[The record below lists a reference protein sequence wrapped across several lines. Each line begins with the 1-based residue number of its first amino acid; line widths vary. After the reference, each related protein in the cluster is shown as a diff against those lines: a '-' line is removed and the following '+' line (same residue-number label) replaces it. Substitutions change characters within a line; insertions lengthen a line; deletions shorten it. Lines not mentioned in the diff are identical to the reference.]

1 MSALLLA
8 AVAIPLLSTHRTS
21 RADEIHLVAQGESLG
36 AIARLYGI
44 ALETLALANTISNP
58 DYIQSGQRLR
68 IPASGSVETGPVL
81 AHTHQV
87 APGESLSWISS
98 HYGVSISQ
106 LIAANALGNA
116 DYIQAGQALSI
127 PGVFSG
133 VPVVTTNDVPR
144 LSRDEAGW
152 ILYQAEVE
160 FGLPAGLFRAL
171 AWQESGWQSWVVS
184 SAGALGLAQ
193 VMPGTGD
200 WVVENL
206 LADASDWR
214 TNPVNNARVG
224 AAFFAYLLT
233 LTGWD
238 VELALAGYYQGLG
251 NVANYGWYTDTIQYV
266 ANVLYFRN
274 WFA

>member
-1 MSALLLA
+1 MSALLL
-8 AVAIPLLSTHRTS
+8 VACVSPLAFSNRSAH
-21 RADEIHLVAQGESLG
+21 ADDIHLVAGGESLST
-36 AIARLYGI
+36 IARLYGV
-44 ALETLALANTISNP
+44 ALESLALANAIANP

-68 IPASGSVETGPVL
+68 IPSSSAVATGPV
-81 AHTHQV
+81 ASATHYV
-87 APGESLSWISS
+87 SPGESLSWIAAQ
-98 HYGVSISQ
+98 YEVSISQ
-106 LIAANALGNA
+106 LMAANAIGNA

-133 VPVVTTNDVPR
+133 LPVVTTNNVPR

-160 FGLPAGLFRAL
+160 FGLPSGIFRAL
-171 AWQESGWQSWVVS
+171 AWQESGWQTWVVS
-184 SAGALGLAQ
+184 SAGARGLAQ
-193 VMPGTGD
+193 VMPETGD

-206 LADASDWR
+206 LWDAADWR
-214 TNPVNNARVG
+214 TNPTNNARVG
-224 AAFFAYLLT
+224 AAFFRYLLG

-251 NVANYGWYTDTIQYV
+251 NVARYGMYTDTRQYI

-274 WFA
+274 WYS

>member
-1 MSALLLA
+1 MSALVLA
-8 AVAIPLLSTHRTS
+8 AVIIPLVSTHRTS
-21 RADEIHLVAQGESLG
+21 RADEIHLVGRGESLS
-36 AIARLYGI
+36 AIARLYGV
-44 ALETLALANTISNP
+44 ALETLALANSITNP

-68 IPASGSVETGPVL
+68 IPVSGTVETGPVMS
-81 AHTHQV
+81 HTHQV
-87 APGESLSWISS
+87 ALGESLGWIAE

-106 LIAANALGNA
+106 LIAANAISNP
-116 DYIQAGQALSI
+116 DFIHAGQALSI

-133 VPVVTTNDVPR
+133 VPVVTTNNVPR

-160 FGLPAGLFRAL
+160 FGLPPGLFRAL

-200 WVVENL
+200 WVVEVL
-206 LADASDWR
+206 LPDASDWR

-224 AAFFAYLLT
+224 AAFLAYLLN

-238 VELALAGYYQGLG
+238 IELSLAGYYQGLG
-251 NVANYGWYTDTIQYV
+251 NVAAHGWYRDTHQYV

-274 WFA
+274 WYN

>member
-1 MSALLLA
+1 MSALVLA
-8 AVAIPLLSTHRTS
+8 AVAIPLVSNTRTT
-21 RADEIHLVAQGESLG
+21 RADDIHLVSQGESLS

-44 ALETLALANTISNP
+44 ALETLALANSISNP
-58 DYIQSGQRLR
+58 DYIQSGQSLR
-68 IPASGSVETGPVL
+68 IPSGDTVDTGPVM
-81 AHTHQV
+81 AHTHHV
-87 APGESLSWISS
+87 AAGESLGWIAD
-98 HYGVSISQ
+98 HYGVSIAQ
-106 LIAANALGNA
+106 LIAANAISNP
-116 DYIQAGQALSI
+116 DYIHAGQALSI
-127 PGVFSG
+127 PGIFSG
-133 VPVVTTNDVPR
+133 VAVVTTNDVPR

-206 LADASDWR
+206 LPDATDWR

-251 NVANYGWYTDTIQYV
+251 NVADHGWYTDTIQYV

-274 WFA
+274 WFS